1 MGLFKKSKGQ
11 STPTTLVEAQRPSS
25 NPFGILDRY
34 TPLCAPDTK
43 LYSALREAVPIIDAA
58 IFKITRLI
66 GGFHVECGD
75 KDAEIRLE
83 SFLRTVPVSGTQTG
97 IDSFISTYFEQLLT
111 FGTAVGEIVV
121 NNRKIVSLYNAPLD
135 NIELCRGESGID
147 AVVCTNINGT
157 PTAVKYPELILLSV
171 LNPEAGS
178 LRGNSLLKG
187 LAFVSSILM
196 KIYNTIGL
204 NFERV
209 GNLRFAVTYKPQSDA
224 LDKAHARENASQIA
238 EQWRKAMQS
247 GDKVK
252 DFICVGDVDIK
263 VIGADNQVL
272 DTEVPVRQILEQIV
286 AKTGLPPF
294 MLGLTWSSTE
304 RMSKQQADMLTSEL
318 EAYRRILSPVIYR
331 ISEAWLRLN
340 GYTCSCNVEWDE
352 IMLQDELELA
362 QARLYNAQASE
373 LERAAGASEASGGDF

>member
-1 MGLFKKSKGQ
+1 ME
-11 STPTTLVEAQRPSS
+11 VQRSRS

-34 TPLCAPDTK
+34 TPLCTPDTK
-43 LYSALREAVPIIDAA
+43 LYAALREAVPIIDAA

-66 GGFHVECGD
+66 GGFKVVCADERAQ
-75 KDAEIRLE
+75 AELE
-83 SFLRTVPVSGTQTG
+83 HFMKTVPVSGTQTG
-97 IDSFISTYFEQLLT
+97 IDSFISTYSEQLLT
-111 FGTAVGEIVV
+111 FGTAVGEIVL

-135 NIELCRGESGID
+135 DIELCQGETALD
-147 AVVCTNINGT
+147 AVVCTNISGT

-171 LNPEAGS
+171 LNPDAGS
-178 LRGNSLLKG
+178 LKGNSLLKG
-187 LAFVSSILM
+187 LAFVSSVLM

-224 LDKAHARENASQIA
+224 LDKAHARENAQQIA

-294 MLGLTWSSTE
+294 MLGLSWSSTE

-318 EAYRRILSPVIYR
+318 EAYRRVLSPVIIR
-331 ISEAWLRLN
+331 ISETWLKLN
-340 GYTCSCNVEWDE
+340 GFCSSCNVEWDE

-362 QARLYNAQASE
+362 QARLYRAQASE
-373 LERAAGASEASGGDF
+373 LERAQSNEATGGDF

>member
-1 MGLFKKSKGQ
+1 MGLFKKEKHQPQG
-11 STPTTLVEAQRPSS
+11 TTLVEAQRAHS

-43 LYSALREAVPIIDAA
+43 LYAALREAVPIIDAA

-66 GGFHVECGD
+66 GGFHVTCSD
-75 KDAEIRLE
+75 KNAQDRLE
-83 SFLRTVPVSGTQTG
+83 HFLKTVPVSGTQTG

-111 FGTAVGEIVV
+111 FGTAVGEIVL

-135 NIELCRGESGID
+135 NIELCQGETALD
-147 AVVCTNINGT
+147 TVVCTNINGT

-171 LNPEAGS
+171 LNPDAGS
-178 LRGNSLLKG
+178 LKGNSLLKG
-187 LAFVSSILM
+187 LAFVSSVLM

-224 LDKAHARENASQIA
+224 LDKAHARENAQQIA

-294 MLGLTWSSTE
+294 MLGLSWSSTE

-318 EAYRRILSPVIYR
+318 EAYRRILSPVIVR
-331 ISEAWLRLN
+331 ISETWLKLN
-340 GYTCSCNVEWDE
+340 GFCCSCTVEWDE

-362 QARLYNAQASE
+362 QARLYRAQAYE
-373 LERAAGASEASGGDF
+373 LERAVQSNETTGGDF

>member
-1 MGLFKKSKGQ
+1 MGLFRKEKNQPQ
-11 STPTTLVEAQRPSS
+11 STTLVDAQRTRS

-34 TPLCAPDTK
+34 TPLCTPDAK

-66 GGFHVECGD
+66 GGFKVVCDDEN
-75 KDAEIRLE
+75 AQNRLE
-83 SFLRTVPVSGTQTG
+83 HFLKTVPVSGTQTG
-97 IDSFISTYFEQLLT
+97 IDSFVSTYFEQLLT
-111 FGTAVGEIVV
+111 FGTAVGEIVL

-135 NIELCRGESGID
+135 NIELCQGET
-147 AVVCTNINGT
+147 ALTPVVCTNTNGT

-171 LNPEAGS
+171 LNPDAGS
-178 LRGNSLLKG
+178 LKGNSLLKG
-187 LAFVSSILM
+187 LAFVSSVLM

-224 LDKAHARENASQIA
+224 LDKAHARENAQQIA

-272 DTEVPVRQILEQIV
+272 DTEVPVRQILEQII

-294 MLGLTWSSTE
+294 MLGLSWSSTE

-318 EAYRRILSPVIYR
+318 EAYRRILSPVINR
-331 ISEAWLRLN
+331 ISETWLKLN
-340 GYTCSCNVEWDE
+340 GFNCSCNVEWDE

-362 QARLYNAQASE
+362 QARLYRAQAQE
-373 LERAAGASEASGGDF
+373 LERADSNEKMGGDF

>member
-1 MGLFKKSKGQ
+1 MGLFKKEKNQPKS
-11 STPTTLVEAQRPSS
+11 TTLVDAQRNRS

-34 TPLCAPDTK
+34 TPLCAPDAK

-66 GGFHVECGD
+66 GGFKVVCAD
-75 KDAEIRLE
+75 KNAQNELDR
-83 SFLRTVPVSGTQTG
+83 FLKTISVSGTQTG

-135 NIELCRGESGID
+135 NIELCQGETALD
-147 AVVCTNINGT
+147 TVVCTNINGT

-171 LNPEAGS
+171 LNPDAGS
-178 LRGNSLLKG
+178 LKGNSLLKG
-187 LAFVSSILM
+187 LAFVSSVLM

-224 LDKAHARENASQIA
+224 LDKAHARENAQQIA

-272 DTEVPVRQILEQIV
+272 DTEVPVRQILEQII

-294 MLGLTWSSTE
+294 MLGLSWSSTE

-318 EAYRRILSPVIYR
+318 EAYRRVLSPVINR
-331 ISEAWLRLN
+331 ISETWLKLN
-340 GYTCSCNVEWDE
+340 GFSASCNVEWDE

-362 QARLYNAQASE
+362 QARLYRAQAQE
-373 LERAAGASEASGGDF
+373 LERTSGNEETGGDF

>member
-1 MGLFKKSKGQ
+1 MGLFKKEKNQPKS
-11 STPTTLVEAQRPSS
+11 TTLVDAQRNRS

-34 TPLCAPDTK
+34 TPLCAPDAK

-66 GGFHVECGD
+66 GGFKVVCAD
-75 KDAEIRLE
+75 KNAQNELDR
-83 SFLRTVPVSGTQTG
+83 FLKTISVSGTQTG

-135 NIELCRGESGID
+135 NIELCQGETALD
-147 AVVCTNINGT
+147 TVVCTNINGT

-171 LNPEAGS
+171 LNPDAGS
-178 LRGNSLLKG
+178 LKGNSLLKG
-187 LAFVSSILM
+187 LAFVSSVLM

-224 LDKAHARENASQIA
+224 LDKAHARENAQQIA

-294 MLGLTWSSTE
+294 MLGLSWSSTE

-318 EAYRRILSPVIYR
+318 EAYRRVLSPVINR
-331 ISEAWLRLN
+331 ISETWLKLN
-340 GYTCSCNVEWDE
+340 GFSASCNVEWDE

-362 QARLYNAQASE
+362 QARLYRAQAQE
-373 LERAAGASEASGGDF
+373 LERTSGNEETGGDF

>member
-1 MGLFKKSKGQ
+1 MGLFKKEKNQPQSK
-11 STPTTLVEAQRPSS
+11 TLVEAQRSRS

-66 GGFHVECGD
+66 GGFKVVCGD
-75 KDAEIRLE
+75 QKAQAELDH
-83 SFLRTVPVSGTQTG
+83 FMKTVPVSGTQTG
-97 IDSFISTYFEQLLT
+97 IDSFLSTYFEQLLT
-111 FGTAVGEIVV
+111 FGTAVGEIVL

-135 NIELCRGESGID
+135 DIELCQGETALD
-147 AVVCTNINGT
+147 TVVCTNVNGT

-171 LNPEAGS
+171 LNPDAGS
-178 LRGNSLLKG
+178 LKGNSLLKG
-187 LAFVSSILM
+187 LAFVSSVLM

-224 LDKAHARENASQIA
+224 LDKAHARENAQQIA

-294 MLGLTWSSTE
+294 MLGLSWSSTE

-318 EAYRRILSPVIYR
+318 EAYRRVLSPVIVR
-331 ISEAWLRLN
+331 ISETWLKLN
-340 GYTCSCNVEWDE
+340 GFCCSCNVEWDE

-362 QARLYNAQASE
+362 QARLYRAQASE
-373 LERAAGASEASGGDF
+373 LERAQGNETTGGDF

>member
-1 MGLFKKSKGQ
+1 MGLFKKEKNQPQG
-11 STPTTLVEAQRPSS
+11 TTLVEAQRTRS

-34 TPLCAPDTK
+34 TPLCTPDAK

-66 GGFHVECGD
+66 GGFKVVCDD
-75 KDAEIRLE
+75 KNTEKALE
-83 SFLRTVPVSGTQTG
+83 HFLKTVPVSATQTG

-111 FGTAVGEIVV
+111 FGTAVGEIVL

-135 NIELCRGESGID
+135 NIELCQGETALD
-147 AVVCTNINGT
+147 AVVCTNTNGT

-171 LNPEAGS
+171 LNPDAGS
-178 LRGNSLLKG
+178 LKGNSLLKG
-187 LAFVSSILM
+187 LAFVSSVLM

-224 LDKAHARENASQIA
+224 LDKAHAKENAQQIA
-238 EQWRKAMQS
+238 QQWRKAMQS

-272 DTEVPVRQILEQIV
+272 DTEVPVRQILEQII

-318 EAYRRILSPVIYR
+318 EAYRRILSPVINR
-331 ISEAWLRLN
+331 ISETWLKLN
-340 GYTCSCNVEWDE
+340 GFNCRCNVEWDE

-362 QARLYNAQASE
+362 QARLYRAQANE
-373 LERAAGASEASGGDF
+373 LERADSNEKTGGDF

>member
-1 MGLFKKSKGQ
+1 MGLFKKEKNRPQ
-11 STPTTLVEAQRPSS
+11 STTLVDAQRARS

-34 TPLCAPDTK
+34 TPLCTPDAK

-66 GGFHVECGD
+66 GGFQVVCEDKNAQKALEC
-75 KDAEIRLE
+75 
-83 SFLRTVPVSGTQTG
+83 FLKNVPVSGTQTG

-111 FGTAVGEIVV
+111 FGTAVGEIVL

-135 NIELCRGESGID
+135 NIELCQGETALD
-147 AVVCTNINGT
+147 TVVCTNTNGT

-171 LNPEAGS
+171 LNPDAGS
-178 LRGNSLLKG
+178 LKGNSLLKG
-187 LAFVSSILM
+187 LAFVSSVLM

-224 LDKAHARENASQIA
+224 LDKAHARENAQQIA

-272 DTEVPVRQILEQIV
+272 DTEVPVRQILEQII

-294 MLGLTWSSTE
+294 MLGLSWSSTE

-318 EAYRRILSPVIYR
+318 EAYRRILSPVINR
-331 ISEAWLRLN
+331 ISETWLRLN
-340 GYTCSCNVEWDE
+340 GFNCGCNVEWDE

-362 QARLYNAQASE
+362 QARLYRAQASE
-373 LERAAGASEASGGDF
+373 LERADSNGKMGGDF

>member
-1 MGLFKKSKGQ
+1 MGLFKKEKNQ
-11 STPTTLVEAQRPSS
+11 SQSATLVEAQRTRS
-25 NPFGILDRY
+25 NPFGILDHY
-34 TPLCAPDTK
+34 TPLSSPDTK

-66 GGFHVECGD
+66 GGFRVICDD
-75 KDAEIRLE
+75 KNAEARLE
-83 SFLRTVPVSGTQTG
+83 QFLKNVPVSGTQTG

-111 FGTAVGEIVV
+111 YGTAVGEIVV

-135 NIELCRGESGID
+135 NIELCRGETALD

-171 LNPEAGS
+171 LNPDAGS
-178 LRGNSLLKG
+178 LKGNSLLKG
-187 LAFVSSILM
+187 LAFVSSVLM

-224 LDKAHARENASQIA
+224 LDKAQARENAQQIA

-304 RMSKQQADMLTSEL
+304 RMSKQQSDMLTSEL

-331 ISEAWLRLN
+331 ISQAWLRLN
-340 GYTCSCNVEWDE
+340 GFNLGCSVEWDE

-362 QARLYNAQASE
+362 QARLYRAQAAE
-373 LERAAGASEASGGDF
+373 LEKATSNETVGGDF